1 MTDTLFALVSS
12 YGLWVV
18 GLSVFL
24 SCLALP
30 VPTSALMLGAGAFAA
45 SGDFV
50 LWQVLATA
58 WGAAIIGDQTG
69 YRIGRAS
76 GATLLARLERRPSR
90 ARVIARAR
98 RAVLRHGGA
107 GVFLSRWLFS
117 PLGPY
122 VNLIAGAA
130 GLPRGR
136 FTLWGA
142 SGEAVWVA
150 IYVGLGYGFAARLDT
165 LTEIVADWSGL
176 VFALGLGLGAVL
188 LLAQRLRRRSPAPG
202 RSRRKAKLW

>member
-12 YGLWVV
+12 YGLWVIGV
-18 GLSVFL
+18 SVLL

-30 VPTSALMLGAGAFAA
+30 IPTSALMLGAGGFAA

-50 LWQVLATA
+50 LWQVLVVA
-58 WGAAIIGDQTG
+58 WAAAIVGDQAGFQLGRTRGAA
-69 YRIGRAS
+69 
-76 GATLLARLERRPSR
+76 LLARLERRPSR
-90 ARVIARAR
+90 ARIIARAR
-98 RAVLRHGGA
+98 GTVLRHGGA

-130 GLPRGR
+130 GLPRAR

-142 SGEAVWVA
+142 LGEAVWVA
-150 IYVGLGYGFAARLDT
+150 IYVGLGYAFAARLDA

-176 VFALGLGLGAVL
+176 VFALGLGLGAAVL
-188 LLAQRLRRRSPAPG
+188 LVQRARRYTAPG
-202 RSRRKAKLW
+202 RSRRKT

>member
-24 SCLALP
+24 SCLAVP
-30 VPTSALMLGAGAFAA
+30 IPTSALMLGAGAFAA
-45 SGDFV
+45 SDDFV
-50 LWQVLATA
+50 LWQVFATA
-58 WGAAIIGDQTG
+58 WVAAIIGDQTG
-69 YRIGRAS
+69 YQIGRAS
-76 GATLLARLERRPSR
+76 GATLLARLEGRPSR

-98 RAVLRHGGA
+98 AVVLRYGGT

-130 GLPRGR
+130 DLSRAR
-136 FTLWGA
+136 FTVWGA
-142 SGEAVWVA
+142 MGEAIWVA
-150 IYVGLGYGFAARLDT
+150 VYVGLGYAFAARLDA
-165 LTEIVADWSGL
+165 LTRIVADWSGL
-176 VFALGLGLGAVL
+176 VFALGLGLGAVVL
-188 LLAQRLRRRSPAPG
+188 LVQRARRYPARG
-202 RSRRKAKLW
+202 RSRRKT

>member
-12 YGLWVV
+12 YGLWVIAA
-18 GLSVFL
+18 SVFL

-30 VPTSALMLGAGAFAA
+30 IPTSAMMLGAGAFAA

-50 LWQVLATA
+50 LWQVLAVA
-58 WGAAIIGDQTG
+58 WVSAILGDQTG
-69 YRIGRAS
+69 FQLGRAG
-76 GATLLARLERRPSR
+76 GAPLLAKLQHKPSR
-90 ARVIARAR
+90 ARLILQARMS
-98 RAVLRHGGA
+98 VQRHGDL

-130 GLPRGR
+130 GLSRGR

-142 SGEAVWVA
+142 MGEAVWVA
-150 IYVGLGYGFAARLDT
+150 IYVGLGFVFASRLEA
-165 LTEIVADWSGL
+165 LTEIVAEWSGL
-176 VFALGLGLGAVL
+176 VFALGLGLGATVL
-188 LLAQRLRRRSPAPG
+188 LVQRMRRRYPARE
-202 RSRRKAKLW
+202 RSHRNR

>member
-1 MTDTLFALVSS
+1 MTETLFALVTS

-18 GLSVFL
+18 GVSVFL

-30 VPTSALMLGAGAFAA
+30 IPTSALMLGAGAFAA

-50 LWQVLATA
+50 LWQVLAVA
-58 WGAAIIGDQTG
+58 WVAALVGDQTG
-69 YRIGRAS
+69 YQIGRAS
-76 GATLLARLERRPSR
+76 GAPLLARLERRPSR

-98 RAVLRHGGA
+98 AAMLRHGGL
-107 GVFLSRWLFS
+107 GVFLTRWLFS

-142 SGEAVWVA
+142 AGEAIWVA
-150 IYVGLGYGFAARLDT
+150 AYVGLGYLFAARLQVLTT
-165 LTEIVADWSGL
+165 LLAEWSAL
-176 VFALGLGLGAVL
+176 VVSLGVALGLAAVL
-188 LLAQRLRRRSPAPG
+188 AVRVRKQVRG
-202 RSRRKAKLW
+202 RVTR